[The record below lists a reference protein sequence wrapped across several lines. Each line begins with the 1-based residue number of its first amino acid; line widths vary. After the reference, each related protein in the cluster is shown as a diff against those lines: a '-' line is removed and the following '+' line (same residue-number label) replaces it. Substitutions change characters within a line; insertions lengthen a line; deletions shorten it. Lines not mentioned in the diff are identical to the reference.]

1 MLLKNVLVV
10 NAVAG
15 AAVASPPSTLHRR
28 QDVNSFIQT
37 EKPIA
42 LQGILNNFG
51 PNGNYSR
58 GAAPGIPV
66 AGNSE
71 TNPPCMSSILTR
83 KERWERRLM
92 FIHDRYLHMDA

>member
-71 TNPPCMSSILTR
+71 TNLPVCLPS
-83 KERWERRLM
+83 
-92 FIHDRYLHMDA
+92 